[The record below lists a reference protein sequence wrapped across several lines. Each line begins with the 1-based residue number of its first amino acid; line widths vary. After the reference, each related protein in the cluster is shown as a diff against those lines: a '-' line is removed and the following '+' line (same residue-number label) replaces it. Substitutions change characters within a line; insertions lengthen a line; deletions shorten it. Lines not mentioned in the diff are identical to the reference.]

1 MNLDEQ
7 LDNMSEDELLDLA
20 VQLYEEAKA
29 KVAAGEGDQKL
40 IQASN
45 DLRKALDNI
54 TNKQEKH

>member
-29 KVAAGEGDQKL
+29 KVAAGEGDQEL
-40 IQASN
+40 IKSSN
-45 DLRKALDNI
+45 ALRKQLDKI
-54 TNKQEKH
+54 TKKQEKH

>member
-1 MNLDEQ
+1 MNLDEEINA
-7 LDNMSEDELLDLA
+7 LSEDDLLDLA